1 MNSLNCLALTKP
13 ATGIIPIVMMIDQE
27 QVVTELKTVRDF
39 IRWTCSL
46 LNEHKV
52 YLGHGNDSVW
62 DESVQL
68 VMAAVHL
75 SWNSDKTVL
84 DARLLTS
91 EKMRVIDF
99 VRQRIEERKPLPY
112 ITKEAWF
119 MSMPFYVDERVL
131 IPRSPIAQLIETE
144 FSPFLRP
151 GLVER
156 VLDLCT
162 GSGCIGIA
170 CAYAFEEA
178 VIDLVDISTE
188 ALEVAQRNIE
198 QHDLEERVTVIQ
210 SDLFEALHGQKY
222 DLIVT
227 NPPYVDQSDFES
239 MPEEYQHEPEL
250 ALTSG
255 HDGLDITRSILRQA
269 CDYLTDDGLLVV
281 EVGNSE
287 IHLMTEFPH
296 IPFIWAELP
305 EGGNGVFVIAAQE
318 LKHYRDEF

>member
-1 MNSLNCLALTKP
+1 
-13 ATGIIPIVMMIDQE
+13 MMIDQE
-27 QVVTELKTVRDF
+27 QVATELQTVRDF

-52 YLGHGNDSVW
+52 YLGHGNINAW
-62 DESVQL
+62 DEAVQL
-68 VMAAVHL
+68 VMAGVHL

-91 EKMRVIDF
+91 EKARVISF
-99 VRQRIEERKPLPY
+99 VRQRVEARKPLPY
-112 ITKEAWF
+112 ITNEAWF
-119 MSMPFYVDERVL
+119 MGMPFYVDERVL

-144 FSPFLRP
+144 FSPFLRE

-178 VIDLVDISTE
+178 QLDLVDISVE
-188 ALEVAQRNIE
+188 ALVVAQKNIE
-198 QHDLEERVTVIQ
+198 QHELEERVTAIQ
-210 SDLFEALHGQKY
+210 SDLFEAVSGHKY
-222 DLIVT
+222 DLIVS
-227 NPPYVDQSDFES
+227 NPPYVDQQDFES
-239 MPEEYQHEPEL
+239 MPQEYHHEPEL

-255 HDGLDITRSILRQA
+255 NDGLDITRSILREA
-269 CDYLTDDGLLVV
+269 CDYLTEDGLLVV

-287 IHLMTEFPH
+287 VHLMTEFPH
-296 IPFIWAELP
+296 VPFIWVDLP
-305 EGGNGVFVIAAQE
+305 EGGNGVFVITAQE
-318 LKHYRDEF
+318 LKHFRDEF

>member
-1 MNSLNCLALTKP
+1 
-13 ATGIIPIVMMIDQE
+13 MMIDQE
-27 QVVTELKTVRDF
+27 QVATELQTVRDF

-52 YLGHGNDSVW
+52 YLGHGNINAW
-62 DESVQL
+62 DEAVQL
-68 VMAAVHL
+68 VMAGVYL

-84 DARLLTS
+84 DARLMTS
-91 EKMRVIDF
+91 EKARVISF
-99 VRQRIEERKPLPY
+99 VRQRVEARKPLPY
-112 ITKEAWF
+112 ITNEAWF
-119 MSMPFYVDERVL
+119 MGMPFYVDERVL

-144 FSPFLRP
+144 FSPFLRE

-178 VIDLVDISTE
+178 QVDLVDISVE
-188 ALEVAQRNIE
+188 ALVVAQKNIE
-198 QHDLEERVTVIQ
+198 QHELAERVAAIQ
-210 SDLFEALHGQKY
+210 SDLFEAVSGQRY

-227 NPPYVDQSDFES
+227 NPPYVDRQDFES
-239 MPEEYQHEPEL
+239 MPQEYQHEPEL

-255 HDGLDITRSILRQA
+255 NDGLDITRSILREA

-287 IHLMTEFPH
+287 VHLMTEFPH
-296 IPFIWAELP
+296 VPFIWVDLP
-305 EGGNGVFVIAAQE
+305 DGGNGVFVITAQE
-318 LKHYRDEF
+318 LKHFRDEF

>member
-1 MNSLNCLALTKP
+1 
-13 ATGIIPIVMMIDQE
+13 MMIDQE
-27 QVVTELKTVRDF
+27 QVATELQTVRDF

-52 YLGHGNDSVW
+52 YLGHGNINAW
-62 DESVQL
+62 DEAVQL
-68 VMAAVHL
+68 VMAGVHL

-91 EKMRVIDF
+91 EKARVISF
-99 VRQRIEERKPLPY
+99 VRQRVEARKPLPY
-112 ITKEAWF
+112 ITNEAWF
-119 MSMPFYVDERVL
+119 MGMPFYVDERVL

-144 FSPFLRP
+144 FSPFLRE

-178 VIDLVDISTE
+178 QVDLVDISVE
-188 ALEVAQRNIE
+188 ALVVAQKNIE
-198 QHDLEERVTVIQ
+198 QHELEERVTAIQ
-210 SDLFEALHGQKY
+210 SDLFEAVSGHKY
-222 DLIVT
+222 DLIVS
-227 NPPYVDQSDFES
+227 NPPYVDQQDFES
-239 MPEEYQHEPEL
+239 MPQEYHHEPEL

-255 HDGLDITRSILRQA
+255 NDGLDITRSILREA
-269 CDYLTDDGLLVV
+269 CDYLTEDGLLVV

-287 IHLMTEFPH
+287 VHLMTEFPH
-296 IPFIWAELP
+296 VPFIWVDLP
-305 EGGNGVFVIAAQE
+305 EGGNGVFVITAQE
-318 LKHYRDEF
+318 LKHFRDEF